1 MDNAILPAAGGAA
14 ASPAPGGP
22 VASPNGGGPA
32 PVAAAPVGAA
42 QQVPLFGGFR
52 GGRKRKDGL
61 PPGSPEAIEADKEK
75 DRLRKERVRVRLAGV
90 PAPLPS
96 AAPGAPGPAPEVGGG
111 PDDGSGF
118 DAATPVPW
126 NASSLAPLF
135 SQIIPAAESLATGQ
149 IISRAIKA
157 KLPAQAVRE
166 IEAECKW
173 AEPAKKALEIEWPRL
188 AAKWLNKTGVSSE
201 NQPEVVCLSALAV
214 IGVSHV
220 KLLQRLDKLVA
231 MANVGGPLVS
241 PGARPPAVPAAAG
254 PAASTGTGAAPG
266 VAVPAGGGNP

>member
-1 MDNAILPAAGGAA
+1 MDNTILPAAGGA
-14 ASPAPGGP
+14 PAGAPSGES
-22 VASPNGGGPA
+22 VASPIGGGPA
-32 PVAAAPVGAA
+32 PVVAAPVGAA

-52 GGRKRKDGL
+52 GGRRRKDGL
-61 PPGSPEAIEADKEK
+61 APGSPEALAADREK
-75 DRLRKERVRVRLAGV
+75 DRLRKERVRVKLAAV

-96 AAPGAPGPAPEVGGG
+96 AAPGAPGPGPEVGGG

-118 DAATPVPW
+118 DAASPVPW
-126 NASSLAPLF
+126 DSSSLAPLF

-149 IISRAIKA
+149 IVSRAIKA

-173 AEPAKKALEIEWPRL
+173 AEPAKKALEIEGPRL
-188 AAKWLNKTGVSSE
+188 AAKWLNKTGVSAE

-214 IGVSHV
+214 IGVSHF

-231 MANVGGPLVS
+231 LANVGGSSVS

-266 VAVPAGGGNP
+266 VAVPAGGGAP